1 MWHMKHFLAWA
12 CVVLVSSSVFGQDKT
27 YSTGMLPFQ
36 LTDDQVAVLP
46 CRPDMLICDLNREL
60 VNRENRELG
69 DISETL
75 RQSMTDAVAEQCM
88 AFATGQV
95 HEPLAEHR
103 EGYQQLFG
111 QASYQELP
119 VPQSQESPERLQRI
133 KALLETSQGSPDA
146 GTRVEQGQLR
156 TYFGKGET
164 FMQLVL
170 RNDSAVA
177 GIQAQTQFDY
187 LVCINEID
195 IRVLRQHEAEMGQD
209 WDRRVKVHYT
219 IFDPDGKTVAGGAAY
234 STYAG
239 TEKGIEPLIRTEFPK
254 VAAQIAAEL
263 VKLAPEVT
271 SPAAPVPTTTQ
282 TNKRKA
288 KAKNADDDF

>member
-1 MWHMKHFLAWA
+1 MKHFLAWA
-12 CVVLVSSSVFGQDKT
+12 CLVLVAGSAFGQDKT
-27 YSTGMLPFQ
+27 YSTGILPFQ

-46 CRPDMLICDLNREL
+46 CRPDMLICDLDREL
-60 VNRENRELG
+60 VSRENRELG
-69 DISETL
+69 DIRETL

-119 VPQSQESPERLQRI
+119 VPKSQENPDRMQRI
-133 KALLETSQGSPDA
+133 KALLEAAEDAPDA
-146 GTRVEQGQLR
+146 GTRVEEGQIR

-170 RNDSAVA
+170 KNDSAVS

-195 IRVLRQHEAEMGQD
+195 IRVLRKHEAEMGQD

-239 TEKGIEPLIRTEFPK
+239 TEKGLEPLIRTEFPK

-271 SPAAPVPTTTQ
+271 SPVPPVPSKTQ
-282 TNKRKA
+282 PNKRKA
-288 KAKNADDDF
+288 PATRADDDF